1 MAQITTITTARE
13 SDMAQLAKLRLLA
26 VPADEA
32 STPSGEPIV
41 DQHQHQHQKTEPF
54 FEPPDKLYTMKDIH
68 DAIPKH
74 CFERNSLLS
83 FAYMLRDFAMVFSL
97 MWLAATFVP
106 GIENDYLRRAV
117 WVAYSFLQGCFF
129 TGLWELAHE
138 CGHGALSPKKWV
150 NNSMGMLMH
159 SFLLVPYH
167 SWRFTHSTHH
177 KATNN
182 VDRDIAFV
190 PDTKADWVAK
200 RRGRDW
206 FMKTLELVE
215 DMPIAVMLELLG
227 HQLIAW
233 PVYLTINNFALPRM
247 AAIAWWKRSHFYF
260 GGDGPNFKPANSRDI
275 IISDLGI
282 AAALSVL
289 YACVQYFG
297 KWNVMIL
304 YGFPYLWTNHWI
316 RKFLHYALRI
326 RATSKKDMKIQRLTI
341 STVTITFLQHTDFS
355 LPFYPT
361 RTWTFLR
368 GAACT
373 IDRDFGFIG
382 RVLFHGAIETHVLH
396 HHASRIPFYHA
407 IEATQAIRGVMGVHY
422 QSDFETPYLW
432 AFWKNRRD
440 CMFVEEKD
448 KGSDIYFFSRESKQ
462 DAMKA

>member
-1 MAQITTITTARE
+1 MAQTTTITTAHE
-13 SDMAQLAKLRLLA
+13 TETAQTARLRLLA
-26 VPADEA
+26 V
-32 STPSGEPIV
+32 STDEPIA
-41 DQHQHQHQKTEPF
+41 DQKTKPF
-54 FEPPDKLYTMKDIH
+54 FEPPDKLYSMKDIH

-83 FAYMLRDFAMVFSL
+83 FGYMLRDFAMVFSL
-97 MWLAATFVP
+97 MWLAANFIP
-106 GIENDYLRRAV
+106 GIENDYFRKAV
-117 WVAYSFLQGCFF
+117 WLAYSFLQGCFF

-177 KATNN
+177 KTTNN
-182 VDRDIAFV
+182 IEKDIAFV
-190 PDTKADWVAK
+190 PDIKEDWVTK
-200 RRGRDW
+200 RKGRDW
-206 FMKTLELVE
+206 FMKMLELVE

-260 GGDGPNFKPANSRDI
+260 GGDGPNFKLANSKDI
-275 IISDLGI
+275 IISDIGI

-289 YACVQYFG
+289 YACVQLFG
-297 KWNVMIL
+297 KWNVMLL

-316 RKFLHYALRI
+316 CKSAICEGTAPEEGDKIHVL
-326 RATSKKDMKIQRLTI
+326 TS

-355 LPFYPT
+355 IPYYPT

-368 GAACT
+368 GAAST
-373 IDRDFGFIG
+373 VDRDFGFIG

-407 IEATQAIRGVMGVHY
+407 VEATKAIRGVMGVHY

-432 AFWKNRRD
+432 AFWKNRRA
-440 CMFVEEKD
+440 CMFVEEVD

-462 DAMKA
+462 DAMKG

>member
-1 MAQITTITTARE
+1 MAQITTITTSRETEIAQTAR
-13 SDMAQLAKLRLLA
+13 LRLLA
-26 VPADEA
+26 VSAEE
-32 STPSGEPIV
+32 SIKNEKV
-41 DQHQHQHQKTEPF
+41 KPF
-54 FEPPDKLYTMKDIH
+54 FEPPDTLYSMKDIH

-83 FAYMLRDFAMVFSL
+83 FGYMLRDFAMVFSL
-97 MWLAATFVP
+97 MWLAATFIP
-106 GIENDYLRRAV
+106 GIENNYLRKVV

-138 CGHGALSPKKWV
+138 CGHGALSPKKWI

-177 KATNN
+177 KTTNN
-182 VDRDIAFV
+182 IEKDIAFV
-190 PDTKADWVAK
+190 PDIKEDWIAK
-200 RRGRDW
+200 RKSRDW
-206 FMKTLELVE
+206 FMKMLELVE

-233 PVYLTINNFALPRM
+233 PVYLIINNFALPRM
-247 AAIAWWKRSHFYF
+247 AAISWWKRSHFYF
-260 GGDGPNFKPANSRDI
+260 GGDGPNFKLANSKDI

-289 YACVQYFG
+289 YASVQLFG
-297 KWNVMIL
+297 KWNVMLL

-316 RKFLHYALRI
+316 L
-326 RATSKKDMKIQRLTI
+326 
-341 STVTITFLQHTDFS
+341 TITFLQHTDFS
-355 LPFYPT
+355 IPYYPT

-368 GAACT
+368 GAAST
-373 IDRDFGFIG
+373 VDRDFGFIG

-407 IEATQAIRGVMGVHY
+407 IEATKAIRGVMGVHY

-432 AFWKNRRD
+432 AFWKNRRA
-440 CMFVEEKD
+440 CMFVEEVD

-462 DAMKA
+462 DAMKG